1 MIVYF
6 VIVLL
11 CLALTAFKGRLGRKI
26 SLAAICLLLTTTYYN
41 GSDWRT
47 YELTYDGYLLP
58 PLYWEAGF
66 LAYMEL
72 FRSAGVNY
80 HIFAMVS
87 KIAIFVLSIAFFFRH
102 SPRPYFSAALYA
114 LLSGPALYIDDPLRQ
129 MMALSFFLAALHF
142 VAEGKELR
150 FYLAILLGFQFHQ
163 SVILFAPLYRLGLI
177 TKLRRE
183 AALFYIFFTT
193 IFAIVY
199 FLYSNASET
208 FSYYDRHYLS
218 NTEFS
223 FGLTILC
230 FVYLLYVIV
239 ASRKSMSVADG
250 RLPLFALAIAYCI
263 VGLFASANTD
273 FLRINHYLV
282 FGFILYFSHGNEGKS
297 RFARLSVISMAAA
310 LFLNLTL
317 LDYRY
322 IPYTNYIQ
330 ALLTDGELSF
340 VERSRVHLR

>member
-11 CLALTAFKGRLGRKI
+11 CLILTALKGRFGRMTT
-26 SLAAICLLLTTTYYN
+26 LAAICLLLTTTYYN
-41 GSDWRT
+41 GSDWRA
-47 YELTYDGYLLP
+47 YELTYDGYFLP
-58 PLYWEAGF
+58 PPYWEVGF
-66 LAYMEL
+66 LAYMDL
-72 FRSAGVNY
+72 FRAVGANY
-80 HIFAMVS
+80 HVFAIVS
-87 KIAIFVLSIAFFFRH
+87 KIAIFILSIAFFFRH

-114 LLSGPALYIDDPLRQ
+114 LLSGPAFYIDDPLRQ
-129 MMALSFFLAALHF
+129 MVALSFFLAALHF
-142 VAEGKELR
+142 IAEGKEVR

-177 TKLRRE
+177 TQLRRE
-183 AALFYIFFTT
+183 TALFYVFLTV
-193 IFAIVY
+193 IFAVI
-199 FLYSNASET
+199 FILYSNAYET

-230 FVYLLYVIV
+230 FLYLLYVIL
-239 ASRKSMSVADG
+239 ATRKSASIAHG
-250 RLPLFALAIAYCI
+250 RLPLFALAVVYCI

-282 FGFILYFSHGNEGKS
+282 FAFILYFSHGDGGKS
-297 RFARLSVISMAAA
+297 RSARLSVIAIAVA

-322 IPYTNYIQ
+322 IPYTNYLQ
-330 ALLTDGELSF
+330 ALLTDGELSY

>member
-1 MIVYF
+1 MIT
-6 VIVLL
+6 
-11 CLALTAFKGRLGRKI
+11 LAV
-26 SLAAICLLLTTTYYN
+26 ICLLLTTTYYN

-47 YELTYDGYLLP
+47 YELTYDGYLSP
-58 PLYWEAGF
+58 PPYWEPGF
-66 LAYMEL
+66 LVYMEL
-72 FRSAGVNY
+72 FRAAGANY
-80 HIFAMVS
+80 HVFAIVS
-87 KIAIFVLSIAFFFRH
+87 KIVIFIISIAFFFRH

-114 LLSGPALYIDDPLRQ
+114 LLSGPAFYIDDPLRQ
-129 MMALSFFLAALHF
+129 MVALSLFLAALNF
-142 VAEGKELR
+142 IAEGKEVR

-183 AALFYIFFTT
+183 AALFYVFITA
-193 IFAIVY
+193 IFAAVFII
-199 FLYSNASET
+199 YSNVYET
-208 FSYYDRHYLS
+208 FSYYERHYLS
-218 NTEFS
+218 NAEFS

-230 FVYLLYVIV
+230 FLYLFCVVV
-239 ASRKSMSVADG
+239 ATRKSMSIANV
-250 RLPLFALAIAYCI
+250 RLPLFALAAVYCI

-282 FGFILYFSHGNEGKS
+282 FGFILYFSHGDGGKS
-297 RFARLSVISMAAA
+297 RFARLSVIAIAMA

-322 IPYTNYIQ
+322 IPYTNYLQ